1 MMDVLESYESV
12 VTSTRMR
19 LARNIADYPFPNIL
33 IRDAQAEEKASE
45 IVSILTEELRR
56 FDEFKLYKMNSV
68 TEETA
73 ALLKE
78 RNLISRDLI
87 ANSKISAALITQD
100 ESTSVMINEEDH
112 LRLQCFLKGL
122 DLNQAYERVSGID
135 DMVSERI
142 PFAFDS
148 EFGYLTACPT
158 NLGTGLRAS
167 VMLFLPALSRRG
179 IMKQAASK
187 LSHGG
192 LTVRGAA
199 GEGSG
204 TEGDLF
210 QVSNEMTL
218 GISEEEILDHVERAV
233 ETLTELEIRE
243 RMCMKAEDG
252 ISLADE
258 LGRSYG
264 ILLGCKKITAEEL
277 ALRVA
282 DIKLALALGYIEGEK
297 DGEKLIG
304 DLDDFMVRM
313 RPANLKRL
321 SGIKLDGEERE
332 VYRARAAAE
341 AIRNMKL
348 YFN

>member
-1 MMDVLESYESV
+1 MDVLESYESV
-12 VTSTRMR
+12 AASTRMR
-19 LARNIADYPFPNIL
+19 LARNFEDYPFPNIL
-33 IRDAQAEEKASE
+33 LRDAYAEEQAGE
-45 IVSILTEELRR
+45 IVSLLTAELSR
-56 FDEFKLYKMNSV
+56 FDEFRLYKMKSV

-78 RNLISRDLI
+78 KNLISRDLI
-87 ANSKISAALITQD
+87 ANSRISAALVSED
-100 ESTSVMINEEDH
+100 ESISVMINEEDH
-112 LRLQCFLKGL
+112 LRVQYFMKGL
-122 DLNQAYERVSGID
+122 NLNRAYDRVTDID
-135 DMVSERI
+135 NFISATI
-142 PFAFDS
+142 PFAYDS
-148 EFGYLTACPT
+148 KFGYLTACPT

-179 IMKQAASK
+179 VMKQAASK

-192 LTVRGAA
+192 LTVRGAS

-204 TEGDLF
+204 TEGDFF

-218 GISEEEILDHVERAV
+218 GISEEDILDHVERAV

-243 RMCMKAEDG
+243 RMCMKAEEG

-258 LGRSYG
+258 IGRSYG

-282 DIKLALALGYIEGEK
+282 DIKLGLALGYIDGEK

-304 DLDDFMVRM
+304 DLDDFMVKM

-321 SGIKLDGEERE
+321 SGIKLDGEERD
-332 VYRARAAAE
+332 VYRAKTAAE
-341 AIRNMKL
+341 TIKEMKL
-348 YFN
+348 YFC